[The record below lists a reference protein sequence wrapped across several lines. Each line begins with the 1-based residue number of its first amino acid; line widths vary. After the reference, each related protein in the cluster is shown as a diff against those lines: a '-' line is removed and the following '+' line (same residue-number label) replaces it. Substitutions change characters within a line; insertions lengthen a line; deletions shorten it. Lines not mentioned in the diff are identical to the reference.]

1 LIGSEAKMAT
11 AAPTSVGASLLLSFS
26 LRLGLALAAT
36 SSAAAEQPAVWV
48 EVESPHF
55 VVVSDAGEKGAR
67 RAAEQF
73 ERFRFL
79 FLTAVPSARMD
90 PGQPIII
97 LAVKSEQSLRA
108 LLPAYWEVEGRVH
121 PAGVFMPGPE
131 KHYAALRLDAL
142 GDNPYEVLYHEYSH
156 LLIALNLP
164 NIPLWLNEGL
174 AEFFAHTT
182 VTGRETGLG
191 GLSRSHVRRLLTESP
206 LPLEVLL
213 KVDHES
219 PYYNEANKTSIFY
232 AQAWALTHFLMVG
245 DNAAHRGQLSA
256 FLAQVDHG
264 ADTIEAATLAFGDLR
279 RLERTLAGY
288 VRDSRFFYLP
298 VNTQQ
303 DLDRKAFAARTLSVS
318 SAAAIRGD
326 FHVRTGRLKEART
339 LLEEAMQLD
348 PELAAPRESMG
359 MLCQREG
366 KPDEAFK
373 WFAEAV
379 ALDSNSFLAHYYS
392 AVFAGRDSTT
402 PGRIAAAEAGY
413 RKAIEI
419 RPGFAPAYTGLAQL
433 LASRGERLD
442 EALALARRAVELEP
456 GKAVYYLTVANLL
469 LRLRRVEEAEALA
482 SKVLA
487 TVKDPADREAARQM
501 VEYVHSQKAG
511 PAKREPPVELPS
523 APPKPAAK
531 PGSAPTQAGEG
542 PLKERGGRVV
552 TVECEDA
559 RLVLTVDGS
568 GGPVKLVAGN
578 YFQIEFLTQ
587 TWTPPDDFNPCLHL
601 KGREVR
607 VRYRP
612 ATDQVYAGNVVS
624 IEISK

>member
-1 LIGSEAKMAT
+1 
-11 AAPTSVGASLLLSFS
+11 LLRSFS

-90 PGQPIII
+90 PGQPIVI

-108 LLPAYWEVEGRVH
+108 LLPAFWEVEGHVH

-174 AEFFAHTT
+174 AEFFAQTT

-232 AQAWALTHFLMVG
+232 AQAWALTHYLMVG

-264 ADTIEAATLAFGDLR
+264 ADTVEAATLAFGDLK

-288 VRDSRFFYLP
+288 IRDSRFFYLP
-298 VNTQQ
+298 VNAQQ
-303 DLDRKAFAARTLSVS
+303 DLDRKAFAARTLSAA

-339 LLEEAMQLD
+339 LLE
-348 PELAAPRESMG
+348 SMG
-359 MLCQREG
+359 MLCKREG

-379 ALDSNSFLAHYYS
+379 ALDSSSFLAHYYS

-402 PGRIAAAEAGY
+402 PGRIAAAEAEY

-442 EALALARRAVELEP
+442 EALALARRAAELEP

-501 VEYVHSQKAG
+501 VEYVRSQKAG
-511 PAKREPPVELPS
+511 PAEREPPVGPPS

-531 PGSAPTQAGEG
+531 PGSATTQAGEG
-542 PLKERGGRVV
+542 LLKERGGRVV
-552 TVECEDA
+552 AVECEGA

-568 GGPVKLVAGN
+568 GGPVKLVAEN
-578 YFQIEFLTQ
+578 YFQTEFLTE
-587 TWTPPDDFNPCLHL
+587 TWQPPDDFNPCVHL
-601 KGREVR
+601 SDREVR

-612 ATDQVYAGNVVS
+612 VTDQVYAGNVVS